1 MFSSKFL
8 SKGIPTRNCARC
20 QVECDPGECPS
31 NNLNWPAN
39 TLWSSQCHSCRGDML
54 AWCES
59 SRDQSRDH
67 SDLHPILI
75 QVNSD
80 ENSHLSFIAI
90 SFKCPL
96 LEVLLE
102 LLSHSSTRRE
112 FISVSE
118 KLLLRALMYLQKK
131 MKMGCT
137 LYGSNKKWMKSSS
150 RVFRRV
156 SGEQQCAEALRRKL
170 LFVFLLV
177 LSARRYSVKIVPFSK
192 HLASFVRLC
201 FTISSSSRPFF
212 TVMWTMM
219 VLSYQNSLA

>member
-20 QVECDPGECPS
+20 QVKCDPGECPS
-31 NNLNWPAN
+31 NNLNWPAI

-67 SDLHPILI
+67 FDLHPILI

-131 MKMGCT
+131 W
-137 LYGSNKKWMKSSS
+137 KWDAHSTVRIKS
-150 RVFRRV
+150 
-156 SGEQQCAEALRRKL
+156 EWKAAPE
-170 LFVFLLV
+170 
-177 LSARRYSVKIVPFSK
+177 YSVGSVASNNVQRRFGGNCCSCCCSCWA
-192 HLASFVRLC
+192 LAD
-201 FTISSSSRPFF
+201 IQ
-212 TVMWTMM
+212 WK
-219 VLSYQNSLA
+219 